1 MATKP
6 SIQPEPPVGYGAVLL
21 FGSLT
26 LWVYTAVSLTRRLR
40 THAATRLSALAPDA
54 SAAPRDPLAALPRF
68 ARVHGVVAAAVV
80 VAMASGEAIYELTGF
95 LGPAPWITILASSVY
110 AASVLG
116 LLVGL
121 FRGVRQHEALE
132 VQLLEASGWTVTPA
146 ALERRAAE
154 WNTQESWLTLTA
166 IVSAVC
172 IASPA
177 VAVWQ
182 LARLPTLNDARGLT
196 ASDRWATAVVCAGG
210 LFHAL
215 GTAFLVRLVNGH
227 FAWERRVSQG
237 APAPSPSAGRALA
250 LKAVL
255 FTDIKGYSRLMERD
269 EAAALRLLDAHNAIV
284 REAIREHGG
293 REIKTIGDA
302 FLVVF
307 DSAVEAVQC
316 AVALQRALH
325 AHNRSAAQGP
335 PLLVRAGVHVGD
347 VLLADGD
354 VLGDSVNLA
363 ARLESVAEP
372 GGICVSDQ
380 VRQVVSRRL
389 ALPFVSLGHV
399 PLKNIEGS
407 PELFAIPRSYL
418 EAAD

>member
-1 MATKP
+1 
-6 SIQPEPPVGYGAVLL
+6 
-21 FGSLT
+21 
-26 LWVYTAVSLTRRLR
+26 
-40 THAATRLSALAPDA
+40 
-54 SAAPRDPLAALPRF
+54 
-68 ARVHGVVAAAVV
+68 VVAVAVV
-80 VAMASGEAIYELTGF
+80 VALASGEAIYELTGS
-95 LGPAPWITILASSVY
+95 LGPAPWITVLASLAY

-132 VQLLEASGWTVTPA
+132 VQLLEASGWTVAPA

-166 IVSAVC
+166 IVSVVC

-177 VAVWQ
+177 VAILQ
-182 LARLPTLNDARGLT
+182 LARLPTLNDARGLML
-196 ASDRWATAVVCAGG
+196 ADRWATAVVCAGG

-227 FAWERRVSQG
+227 FTWERRVSQG
-237 APAPSPSAGRALA
+237 APAPSPAGRALA

-255 FTDIKGYSRLMERD
+255 FTDIKGYSRLMEKD

-293 REIKTIGDA
+293 HEIKTIGDA

-316 AVALQRALH
+316 AVALQRGLH

-335 PLLVRAGVHVGD
+335 ELLVRAGVHVGD
-347 VLLADGD
+347 VLLSEGD

-389 ALPFVSLGHV
+389 ALPFVSLGRV

-418 EAAD
+418 EA